1 MVSVVFI
8 DMTLKMLIKFV
19 QITNSYSLQTGL
31 GLVLVGIPPSLG
43 HSTYS
48 IALIDTWPKFMR
60 AISMGKILD
69 AA

>member
-1 MVSVVFI
+1 MVLVVFI

-43 HSTYS
+43 HSTNQNKGK
-48 IALIDTWPKFMR
+48 LIQFQPE
-60 AISMGKILD
+60 
-69 AA
+69 